1 MKVSRQG
8 FYSYLRRGKSNLA
21 IENEVLC
28 EKIKESYENSK
39 GLYGSPRIAEELN
52 KKGIFTSKNRV
63 ARLMQKMKLQAKT
76 YKRKKGNYR
85 KISENL
91 LKENLLNQ
99 NFKSNKKN
107 EIWAG
112 DITYIPLQNKYIYLA
127 SFLDICTR
135 KVVGWHVS
143 RKIDEELVLKAF
155 RNSIVREKDLKGLII
170 HTDRGS
176 QYTSKRYQNEV
187 REIGAVSS
195 MSRAGNPYD
204 NALMESFYK
213 TLKTELLING
223 SFETEE
229 EAKNAIFEYIE
240 IYYNRQRLHSSLG
253 YLSPVEYEEKISY
266 LNSV

>member
-1 MKVSRQG
+1 MYK
-8 FYSYLRRGKSNLA
+8 KS
-21 IENEVLC
+21 
-28 EKIKESYENSK
+28 S
-39 GLYGSPRIAEELN
+39 
-52 KKGIFTSKNRV
+52 RV
-63 ARLMQKMKLQAKT
+63 A
-76 YKRKKGNYR
+76 
-85 KISENL
+85 
-91 LKENLLNQ
+91 
-99 NFKSNKKN
+99 
-107 EIWAG
+107 W
-112 DITYIPLQNKYIYLA
+112 
-127 SFLDICTR
+127 
-135 KVVGWHVS
+135 
-143 RKIDEELVLKAF
+143 IDEELVLKAF

-176 QYTSKRYQNEV
+176 QYTSRRYENEV

-253 YLSPVEYEEKISY
+253 YLSPVEYEKKFHILTLY
-266 LNSV
+266 KFFWRIPLLFII